1 MSHSLSQSLPTGG
14 KVRPIT
20 RWGNP
25 ILHREVQDVTSFDDE
40 LATVVADMAAT
51 MYASTD
57 GAIGLAA
64 NQIGVDLKVFVFDCP
79 NAHGKRI
86 CGVVCNPVLELPA
99 SSQIQTSKYPEGCL
113 SLPGPFTECSRPNRV
128 TIRGVN
134 EHNEPI
140 QIHGT
145 GTLAMCL
152 QHEYDHLQGT
162 VFGDR
167 ISDKARQ
174 KLNEEHEAM
183 AKQFLDDWPVSARIE
198 QSS

>member
-1 MSHSLSQSLPTGG
+1 MSDSLPQSLPTGG

-25 ILHREVQDVTSFDDE
+25 ILHREVKDVTSFDVE
-40 LATVVADMAAT
+40 LASIVADMAAT

-64 NQIGVDLKVFVFDCP
+64 NQIGVELKVFVFDCQ
-79 NAHGKRI
+79 NEVGERV
-86 CGVVCNPVLELPA
+86 CGVVCNPLLELPA
-99 SSQIQTSKYPEGCL
+99 SSHIRTSKFPEGCL
-113 SLPGPFTECSRPNRV
+113 SLPGPFTDCSRPDRV

-134 EHNEPI
+134 ERNEPVHI
-140 QIHGT
+140 QGS

-162 VFGDR
+162 VFGDK

-174 KLNEEHEAM
+174 RLHEEHDAM
-183 AKQFLDDWPVSARIE
+183 AKQFPDDWPVSARIE
-198 QSS
+198 QGS